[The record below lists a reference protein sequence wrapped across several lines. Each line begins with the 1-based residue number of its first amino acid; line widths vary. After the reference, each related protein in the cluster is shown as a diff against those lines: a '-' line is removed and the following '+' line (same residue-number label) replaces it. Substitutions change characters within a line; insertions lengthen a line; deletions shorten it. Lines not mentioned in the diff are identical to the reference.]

1 MYVCIHTLIHLI
13 QIYISQI
20 TCNFDIDD
28 ALHKK
33 EQTYIYIYI
42 YTRLQ
47 LGVSYMKYQ
56 LKIIWLNGN

>member
-1 MYVCIHTLIHLI
+1 MYVCIHTLIDLI

-33 EQTYIYIYI
+33 EQTYIYIY
-42 YTRLQ
+42 TQDSNL
-47 LGVSYMKYQ
+47 VFHT
-56 LKIIWLNGN
+56 